1 MKTNKKFK
9 NSLFTK
15 LFADPALL
23 RELYCAL
30 EDVTLPPDAP
40 VSINT
45 LEDVLFMDLI
55 NDISFEID
63 GKLIVL
69 IEHQSTI
76 NPNMALRLLMY
87 IGRVYEKIVED
98 KNLYASAPLSIPRPE
113 FFVLYNG
120 KQPYPD
126 EVFFKLSDAFKKLG
140 LPEKDFLSLE
150 LVVRVININE
160 GRNEAIARRCR
171 KLAEYSAFIAKV
183 REFEKELG
191 SLNPAIKKAIKYC
204 QKHDILKEYLKLH
217 ATEVVSML
225 MTEWNWDD
233 ALAVRYEEGI
243 EYGLEQGREQGRKE
257 DKLEIACNL
266 LAEGSTPEF
275 VQKITGLSIS
285 EIEKILHK

>member
-1 MKTNKKFK
+1 
-9 NSLFTK
+9 
-15 LFADPALL
+15 
-23 RELYCAL
+23 
-30 EDVTLPPDAP
+30 
-40 VSINT
+40 
-45 LEDVLFMDLI
+45 MDLI

-87 IGRVYEKIVED
+87 VGRIYEKIVED
-98 KNLYASAPLSIPRPE
+98 KNLYANVHLSIPRPE
-113 FFVLYNG
+113 FFVLYDG

-126 EVFFKLSDAFKKLG
+126 EVFFKLSDAFKEIG

-171 KLAEYSAFIAKV
+171 KLAEYSTFVAKV

-191 SLNPAIKKAIKYC
+191 SLNEALKAAVQYC
-204 QKHDILKEYLKLH
+204 QKHDILKQYLKLH

-233 ALAVRYEEGI
+233 ALAVRFEEGAQQ
-243 EYGLEQGREQGRKE
+243 EREKWQTIVA
-257 DKLEIACNL
+257 DKDAL
-266 LAEGSTPEF
+266 LADRDALLADRDAQLAELQAQLERHT
-275 VQKITGLSIS
+275 QRR
-285 EIEKILHK
+285 